1 MRTAAKAAYSRI
13 TLRVKLS
20 STVCRTRPR
29 LMYQANKS
37 MTANGPSLTTS
48 QLDSAVIAHARKV
61 TTWATNRA
69 KVNARRGAICVPL
82 TLKLRYDARKVIT
95 KIQGQWDADRSAPRV
110 YLRPL

>member
-29 LMYQANKS
+29 VMYQADRS

-61 TTWATNRA
+61 TTWATKRA
-69 KVNARRGAICVPL
+69 KMKARRGAIDIPL
-82 TLKLRYDARKVIT
+82 MRKLRYDARNVIV
-95 KIQGQWDADRSAPRV
+95 KIQTSRRTM
-110 YLRPL
+110 LN